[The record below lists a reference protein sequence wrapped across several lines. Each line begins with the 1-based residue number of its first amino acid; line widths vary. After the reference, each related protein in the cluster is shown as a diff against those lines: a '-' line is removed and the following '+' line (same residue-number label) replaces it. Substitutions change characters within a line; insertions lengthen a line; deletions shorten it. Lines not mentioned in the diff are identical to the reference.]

1 MNTTVAVVA
10 TDAMLDKEGAN
21 KVAQMAQDGL
31 ARAIIPAHTMYDGDT
46 VFCLSTG
53 EKRLSG
59 DRAADITAIGSLAA
73 ETLAAAVVRAVRAA
87 SSAGGYSAVRDIGAG
102 GDSDRR

>member
-1 MNTTVAVVA
+1 
-10 TDAMLDKEGAN
+10 MLDKEGAN

-59 DRAADITAIGSLAA
+59 D
-73 ETLAAAVVRAVRAA
+73 
-87 SSAGGYSAVRDIGAG
+87 
-102 GDSDRR
+102 DSDRR

>member
-1 MNTTVAVVA
+1 
-10 TDAMLDKEGAN
+10 MLDKESAN

-31 ARAIIPAHTMYDGDT
+31 ARAIIPAHTMYDGDM
-46 VFCLSTG
+46 
-53 EKRLSG
+53 
-59 DRAADITAIGSLAA
+59 AADITAIGSLAA